1 MELHFLI
8 FWRILT
14 MEQLMPPKRKVALFS
29 TSFLPYSQTFIHDEI
44 KAHSDDYEITVFC
57 KDRQNED
64 IFPFDNYYKPKGKLA
79 EKIYQNIAY
88 WPKFDKIFE
97 KEKFDLVHAHFG
109 TGAVYALPYV
119 KKYKIPFVVTFH
131 GNDVAALV
139 GTQKFQVN
147 RWRYYLKHKEIFKH
161 ATLLLAASEEL
172 KALLIE
178 LGAPASKV
186 QVYRLGIDLSN
197 FRYLKKSS
205 NKIIEFIMVGRFTPK
220 KGHLY
225 TLNAFKEVIEDRHQA
240 KLTFIGSG
248 ELLSDAKEFVDA
260 NGLSKFVDF
269 RGILTSDE
277 VIQSLEKADVLI
289 APSVVAHDQD
299 RESGLIVVKEASS
312 IGLPVIGTWHGGIHE
327 IIDDNVTGFLVP
339 ERNIPQLVDKMTTLI
354 KNPELICQFGK
365 AGRQKMESD
374 YDLFE
379 QVKKL
384 EELYE
389 KAISDSEL

>member
-1 MELHFLI
+1 M
-8 FWRILT
+8 
-14 MEQLMPPKRKVALFS
+14 
-29 TSFLPYSQTFIHDEI
+29 
-44 KAHSDDYEITVFC
+44 
-57 KDRQNED
+57 
-64 IFPFDNYYKPKGKLA
+64 
-79 EKIYQNIAY
+79 
-88 WPKFDKIFE
+88 
-97 KEKFDLVHAHFG
+97 
-109 TGAVYALPYV
+109 
-119 KKYKIPFVVTFH
+119 
-131 GNDVAALV
+131 
-139 GTQKFQVN
+139 
-147 RWRYYLKHKEIFKH
+147 
-161 ATLLLAASEEL
+161 LAASEEL